1 LVTQVRF
8 NRVNAIITL
17 AASLWFPPTRE
28 GGVER
33 VATLDCGCELA
44 HRSQFEFVG
53 TKGVVKV
60 EDLTG
65 GQGHE
70 GLSAYFKQYEGSGS
84 YFMYDSEGKETI
96 VNCDRTIH
104 EVKMI
109 EDFSDLVLSNRVDKE
124 WARKSLACQTLLDA
138 LFISAHQ
145 NQAVYLDNGVLRI
158 ATSEKKVTNKE
169 ETVCTSMENNRGT
182 VFIIIAALFFVV
194 RSLIPKFS
202 NGQK

>member
-1 LVTQVRF
+1 MGCLGDQGWYPITAILFGYDWVLPTKVLVTQVRF

-70 GLSAYFKQYEGSGS
+70 GLAAYFKQYEGSGS
-84 YFMYDSEGKETI
+84 YFMYDSEGKETV

-109 EDFSDLVLSNRVDKE
+109 EDF
-124 WARKSLACQTLLDA
+124 
-138 LFISAHQ
+138 F
-145 NQAVYLDNGVLRI
+145 
-158 ATSEKKVTNKE
+158 
-169 ETVCTSMENNRGT
+169 
-182 VFIIIAALFFVV
+182 
-194 RSLIPKFS
+194 
-202 NGQK
+202 